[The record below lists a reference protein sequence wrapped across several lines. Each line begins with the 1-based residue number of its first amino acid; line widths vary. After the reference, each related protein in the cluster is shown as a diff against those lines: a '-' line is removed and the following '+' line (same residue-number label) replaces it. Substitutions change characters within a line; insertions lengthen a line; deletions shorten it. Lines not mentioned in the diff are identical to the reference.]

1 MVLFRRTI
9 PLVIAFCVG
18 AAFTVQHYVPGSFSQ
33 RMLTESNTWNIIVL
47 SFSIVLGLSS
57 LLHIHLGKI
66 RRLAPGWGFSV
77 LLITALVTT
86 VLLGFILGKDEGTP
100 VAWIYIYM
108 NVPLSGTMFSI
119 LAFFIASAAYK
130 AFRARTLEATV
141 LLVAASTVMLGNV
154 PVGNLIHRY
163 IPVIGDW
170 IYSNPNMAAQRGIM
184 LGLSLA
190 LVATSLRI
198 IFGIERAY
206 LGGGE

>member
-1 MVLFRRTI
+1 
-9 PLVIAFCVG
+9 
-18 AAFTVQHYVPGSFSQ
+18 
-33 RMLTESNTWNIIVL
+33 MLSESNTWNIIVL

-57 LLHIHLGKI
+57 LLHIHLGKM
-66 RRLAPGWGFSV
+66 RRLAPGWGFSA
-77 LLITALVTT
+77 LLIAALATT
-86 VLLGFILGKDEGTP
+86 VLLGVILGKDEGTP

-141 LLVAASTVMLGNV
+141 LLVAASTVMLSNV

-163 IPVIGDW
+163 IPIIGDW

-206 LGGGE
+206 LGGGD